1 MTLNEFQNR
10 AEEFTESYFDSVDHC
25 AIVLG
30 EEAGEV
36 LGKVKKWGRDAG
48 FDRDSPQFKG
58 IKDELGDVLWS
69 VARMSTKCGW
79 TLEEVAQANCR
90 KMADRKARGVLHG
103 EGDNR

>member
-10 AEEFTESYFDSVDHC
+10 AEEFTEPYFDSVDHC

-36 LGKVKKWGRDAG
+36 LGKVKKWGRDAD
-48 FDRDSPQFKG
+48 FAPDSRLFQDVKA
-58 IKDELGDVLWS
+58 ELGDVLWCVS
-69 VARMSTKCGW
+69 RMATQCGW
-79 TLEEVAQANCR
+79 TLEEIGQASCR
-90 KMADRKARGVLHG
+90 KLADRKARGMLHG